1 MPTYEYKCVNCG
13 YRFELFQ
20 NMTAA
25 PITDCPQCCKDTLK
39 RLIGTGSGIIF
50 KGSGFYQ
57 TDYRSSSYQ
66 AGAKSDSSPSSSAVS
81 TVSPSKTPTPTHP
94 APTTEKKTTEPKAT

>member
-13 YRFELFQ
+13 HSFEIFQ
-20 NMTAA
+20 NITAA
-25 PITDCPQCCKDTLK
+25 PISDCPNCCRNNLK

-50 KGSGFYQ
+50 KGTGFYQ

-66 AGAKSDSSPSSSAVS
+66 KAVTNDSSGVS
-81 TVSPSKTPTPTHP
+81 VSKENKTPDGG
-94 APTTEKKTTEPKAT
+94 KKKD

>member
-13 YRFELFQ
+13 HRFDFFQ
-20 NMTAA
+20 NITAA
-25 PITDCPQCCKDTLK
+25 PISDCPNCCKDTLK
-39 RLIGTGSGIIF
+39 RMMGTGSGIIF

-66 AGAKSDSSPSSSAVS
+66 KASKNDTTGASVPKDNKTTSS
-81 TVSPSKTPTPTHP
+81 
-94 APTTEKKTTEPKAT
+94 EKKKD